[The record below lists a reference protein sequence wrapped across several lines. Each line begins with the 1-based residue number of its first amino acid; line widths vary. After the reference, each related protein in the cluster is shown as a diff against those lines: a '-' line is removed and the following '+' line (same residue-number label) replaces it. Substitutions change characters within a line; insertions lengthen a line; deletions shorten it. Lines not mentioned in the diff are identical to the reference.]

1 MKQKHHSTPVGSKTT
16 INDVIRWGAE
26 LRSLHARIAPYFA
39 RAEPYHRCLL
49 YLQGILSD
57 VARKNGWQLAE
68 QAGESRPDGMQRLLS
83 NAVWDE
89 NGVRDELRT
98 YVLAHLRDPYA
109 VVAIDETSFPKRG
122 NQSAGV
128 AHQYCGSTKQVENCQ
143 VGVFLSYISS
153 LGHTLLD
160 RELYLPR
167 HWLEDRA
174 RCEKAGIP
182 DTIAFQTKCELAR
195 AMMERV
201 LQAQIPVAWVV
212 ADTVYGNN
220 LDLRTWLEDHQYWFA
235 LAVAST
241 EQIGMMTPEG
251 RTLLTVAQAEQ
262 RFVNEEQW
270 QRFSVKT
277 GTKGPLLFEWAC
289 LPILHRWEDDGQHW
303 LLIRRIPTHPTDKT
317 YYLVFGPAGTA
328 LEVMAWAVGSRWGI
342 EEEFE
347 NAKDLGLDQYEVRS
361 WVGWFRHV
369 TLVLLVLA
377 VLTVLCAQEQASPP
391 VSAQEMAHQV
401 TPSPIPLTVP
411 EVRRLLGRLL
421 FPLPRSA
428 MAVLAWSWWRR
439 GPQGRARASHTKQR
453 LNSS

>member
-1 MKQKHHSTPVGSKTT
+1 
-16 INDVIRWGAE
+16 
-26 LRSLHARIAPYFA
+26 
-39 RAEPYHRCLL
+39 
-49 YLQGILSD
+49 
-57 VARKNGWQLAE
+57 
-68 QAGESRPDGMQRLLS
+68 
-83 NAVWDE
+83 
-89 NGVRDELRT
+89 
-98 YVLAHLRDPYA
+98 
-109 VVAIDETSFPKRG
+109 
-122 NQSAGV
+122 
-128 AHQYCGSTKQVENCQ
+128 
-143 VGVFLSYISS
+143 
-153 LGHTLLD
+153 
-160 RELYLPR
+160 
-167 HWLEDRA
+167 
-174 RCEKAGIP
+174 
-182 DTIAFQTKCELAR
+182 
-195 AMMERV
+195 MERV
-201 LQAQIPVAWVV
+201 HQAQIPVAWVV

-220 LDLRTWLEDHQYWFA
+220 LDLRTWLEDHHYWFA

-241 EQIGMMTPEG
+241 EQIGVMTAQG

-262 RFVNEEQW
+262 RFVTDEQW

-303 LLIRRIPTHPTDKT
+303 LLIRRIPAHPTEKT
-317 YYLVFGPAGTA
+317 YYLVYGPAGTS
-328 LEVMAWAVGSRWGI
+328 LSVMAWAVGSRWGI

-377 VLTVLCAQEQASPP
+377 VLTVLCVQERADPP
-391 VSAQEMAHQV
+391 VSAQEMSRQV
-401 TPSPIPLTVP
+401 TSSPIPLTVP

-439 GPQGRARASHTKQR
+439 CQQGRARASHAKQR

>member
-1 MKQKHHSTPVGSKTT
+1 VKQKHHSTPVGSKTT
-16 INDVIRWGAE
+16 INDVISWGAE
-26 LRSLHARIAPYFA
+26 LRSLHTRLAPYFA
-39 RAEPYHRCLL
+39 RPEPRHRSLL

-68 QAGESRPDGMQRLLS
+68 QAGESRPDGMQRLLT

-128 AHQYCGSTKQVENCQ
+128 AHQYCGTTKQVENCQ
-143 VGVFLSYISS
+143 VGVFLSYVSS

-167 HWLEDRA
+167 QWLEDRA
-174 RCEKAGIP
+174 RCEKAGVP
-182 DTIAFQTKCELAR
+182 EGVCFQTKCELAKR
-195 AMMERV
+195 MMERV
-201 LQAQIPVAWVV
+201 HRAQIPVAWVV

-241 EQIGMMTPEG
+241 EQIGVMTAQG
-251 RTLLTVAQAEQ
+251 RTLMTVTQAEQ
-262 RFVNEEQW
+262 RFLNEEDW
-270 QRFSVKT
+270 RRFSVKT

-303 LLIRRIPTHPTDKT
+303 LLIRRIPTHPAEKT
-317 YYLVFGPAGTA
+317 YYLVFGPAGTS
-328 LEVMAWAVGSRWGI
+328 LEVMAWAVGRRWCI

-361 WVGWFRHV
+361 FVGWFRHV
-369 TLVLLVLA
+369 TLVLLVMA
-377 VLTVLCAQEQASPP
+377 VLTVLCTKERGGSTASSEE
-391 VSAQEMAHQV
+391 VSHQV

-411 EVRRLLGRLL
+411 EVRRLLGHLL

-439 GPQGRARASHTKQR
+439 CQQGRARASHAKQR
-453 LNSS
+453 LDSS